1 MTASS
6 SSAIK
11 PSVRK
16 NSTKPPA
23 PEPQSDP
30 SAPAM
35 LRFEPYLPSLPVPP
49 LSHTLPLYLSTLS
62 PHLTAE
68 ELAVSKRAVDKFATS
83 ELAQTLQSRL
93 EHRAKAEG
101 RDSWLAEWWDEVA
114 YMSYRCVPPWPE
126 SQSRPRPDARLP
138 LPPRVCSDP
147 VVPYVNYFYTHRGT
161 GGPGKTQTRRAAE
174 LIRATD
180 VFRDLVESC
189 V

>member
-1 MTASS
+1 
-6 SSAIK
+6 
-11 PSVRK
+11 
-16 NSTKPPA
+16 
-23 PEPQSDP
+23 
-30 SAPAM
+30 M

-68 ELAVSKRAVDKFATS
+68 ELAVSKRAVDKFSTS

-126 SQSRPRPDARLP
+126 LNLAHDLTPDSLYRRVSAAIRSSLTSITSTRTGAPAARA
-138 LPPRVCSDP
+138 R
-147 VVPYVNYFYTHRGT
+147 R
-161 GGPGKTQTRRAAE
+161 RRAAQQSSSGRPTSSATSSS
-174 LIRATD
+174 RASS
-180 VFRDLVESC
+180 LVALTTAP
-189 V
+189 